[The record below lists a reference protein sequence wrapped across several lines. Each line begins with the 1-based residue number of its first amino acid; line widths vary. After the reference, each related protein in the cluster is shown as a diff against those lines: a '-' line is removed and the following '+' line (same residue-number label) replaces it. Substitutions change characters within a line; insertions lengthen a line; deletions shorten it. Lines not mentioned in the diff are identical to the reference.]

1 MAGHLP
7 LRVPQLWWGKE
18 KQISDS
24 ALKMLRKRKS
34 VEGRKPHLYVSKIV
48 AKATNQEVKYTLTKG
63 FDDAEC
69 IEWVVKALKDHGVL
83 TRKQINELLWGKLPI
98 DFNDSQKLTK
108 VGNILTKMRKHGIV
122 YVDELRNWRL
132 KRI

>member
-63 FDDAEC
+63 FDDAEYRMGRKGSKRS
-69 IEWVVKALKDHGVL
+69 WRFDSKAP
-83 TRKQINELLWGKLPI
+83 QI
-98 DFNDSQKLTK
+98 
-108 VGNILTKMRKHGIV
+108 
-122 YVDELRNWRL
+122 RN
-132 KRI
+132 